1 MDNLKQKISDVYIT
15 LEDIEIKGRQAKTY
29 ALCLQALEE
38 CVTYIDSLKQDENKK
53 E

>member
-1 MDNLKQKISDVYIT
+1 MENLKQKLSDVYIT
-15 LEDIEIKGRQAKTY
+15 LGTIDIKGSQAKTY

-38 CVTYIDSLKQDENKK
+38 SVMYIDSLVKQEANK